1 LTTKAPSIGFAA
13 VADRVRAAVA
23 DVAASDPHPSDPY
36 RGLYLTDELA
46 LTLGAERPALDLE
59 QRFDDACSRLELDA
73 LDRAA
78 LALCAA
84 PEIQP
89 DFGRMFGYLHDD
101 LTRREASPRLVA
113 RLLTGPGVSA
123 ADVLVCFDRAGRLTR
138 TGAVRLQ
145 GDGPLADRA
154 ATIGPQLAN
163 HLLGTRLIDA
173 SGDWALRRLEPPAI
187 SLGRSDHVSR
197 IASLLT
203 RDSRLPLAV
212 VGPDARLAIAA
223 AAQRGIVILDARTA
237 TVHAAWA
244 DLALTAALESRV
256 AVIDGIQGI
265 PTDGATAILERI
277 SALPCRPVLCIEDRR
292 DALALADLA
301 AFVIELPP
309 LSLAEREHAWRGA
322 TGVRAVDDVA
332 ARYRL
337 DATRII
343 EAAELARADA
353 ASTGRRNPAASQLS
367 AAARA
372 ASSRRIG
379 ELAQRLEPGPGW
391 DDMILPERQVAALHA
406 LSSFLRNRE
415 RVLGGWGYDAIA
427 GQRGLTALF
436 AGESGTGKTLAARV
450 IARAAELDVYRVDL
464 SGLFSKWV
472 GETEKNLERV
482 FHAAEAAN
490 AVLFFDEAD
499 VVFGKRTEASD
510 SSDRYANLETAFLLQ
525 RIEVY
530 DGVVVLATNL
540 RSNMDDAFVR
550 RLDLVVDFPPPD
562 LPTRKRLWRALLPSS
577 APFAEDVDIDFL
589 ARRFELSGG
598 GIRNC
603 SVAAALLAADEG
615 GEIRMAHLIRAVA
628 MEYAK
633 LGRLTVQAD
642 FGQFH
647 PLVVN
652 GAAGPV

>member
-1 LTTKAPSIGFAA
+1 
-13 VADRVRAAVA
+13 
-23 DVAASDPHPSDPY
+23 
-36 RGLYLTDELA
+36 
-46 LTLGAERPALDLE
+46 
-59 QRFDDACSRLELDA
+59 
-73 LDRAA
+73 
-78 LALCAA
+78 
-84 PEIQP
+84 
-89 DFGRMFGYLHDD
+89 
-101 LTRREASPRLVA
+101 
-113 RLLTGPGVSA
+113 
-123 ADVLVCFDRAGRLTR
+123 
-138 TGAVRLQ
+138 
-145 GDGPLADRA
+145 
-154 ATIGPQLAN
+154 
-163 HLLGTRLIDA
+163 
-173 SGDWALRRLEPPAI
+173 
-187 SLGRSDHVSR
+187 
-197 IASLLT
+197 
-203 RDSRLPLAV
+203 
-212 VGPDARLAIAA
+212 
-223 AAQRGIVILDARTA
+223 
-237 TVHAAWA
+237 
-244 DLALTAALESRV
+244 
-256 AVIDGIQGI
+256 
-265 PTDGATAILERI
+265 
-277 SALPCRPVLCIEDRR
+277 
-292 DALALADLA
+292 
-301 AFVIELPP
+301 
-309 LSLAEREHAWRGA
+309 
-322 TGVRAVDDVA
+322 
-332 ARYRL
+332 
-337 DATRII
+337 
-343 EAAELARADA
+343 
-353 ASTGRRNPAASQLS
+353 
-367 AAARA
+367 
-372 ASSRRIG
+372 
-379 ELAQRLEPGPGW
+379 
-391 DDMILPERQVAALHA
+391 
-406 LSSFLRNRE
+406 
-415 RVLGGWGYDAIA
+415 
-427 GQRGLTALF
+427 
-436 AGESGTGKTLAARV
+436 
-450 IARAAELDVYRVDL
+450 LDVYRVDL